1 MAIIYNA
8 CYNVY
13 ISGKR
18 GACMD
23 TVTINVELP
32 KDVLLAADISE
43 VSAPTEIR
51 KLLAL
56 YLFKERLLSFGKA
69 SELAGIDKLAFMEL
83 AGSKGISLN
92 YDVDDFQEDLMTL
105 RSLDL

>member
-1 MAIIYNA
+1 
-8 CYNVY
+8 
-13 ISGKR
+13 
-18 GACMD
+18 MD
-23 TVTINVELP
+23 TVIINVELP

-69 SELAGIDKLAFMEL
+69 SELAGMDKLAFMEL
-83 AGSKGISLN
+83 SGSKGISLN
-92 YDVDDFQEDLMTL
+92 YDVNDFQEDLIAL
-105 RSLDL
+105 RNLDI